1 MTNEVRMEILK
12 AIKYG
17 YTDEAIASECGVTPE
32 QVHEVRVEYERGMCN
47 ATD

>member
-12 AIKYG
+12 AMKYG

-32 QVHEVRVEYERGMCN
+32 QVHEIRVEYEREMRN